1 MIGFLLALVLVVG
14 GASWEGA
21 AHAGPGAVAVAVERA
36 AAARA
41 DRPSTAQVAGD
52 VRVSCPIASARS
64 LPRWRD
70 LRCGGLPAPRAPD
83 LAPAR
88 RR

>member
-21 AHAGPGAVAVAVERA
+21 AQAGPGVVAAAVERVASARTDRTSMVLEA
-36 AAARA
+36 AAV
-41 DRPSTAQVAGD
+41 RPDCAFES
-52 VRVSCPIASARS
+52 SRS

-70 LRCGGLPAPRAPD
+70 LRCGGLPSPRAPD